1 VTSSKALPTIWE
13 VPDTLWPQFEA
24 ILAKRYPPARTGR
37 PRTDLRRVLDG
48 VIFRLRSGCQWNHLP
63 KEFGDD
69 STVHRWFQRWVDDG
83 VFEELWALL
92 LSECEA
98 LGAVDWGWQ
107 SADGLMNKSRFG
119 GDKRGANPTDRAKPG
134 TKKSLIVER
143 SGGPL
148 GVVIAGA
155 NVHDVKLLE
164 ATIKAIVVDR
174 PDPDSHPQNL
184 CLDKG
189 YDVRTARAAAEATRY
204 IPQIRRKGEE
214 KLDTR
219 GKKRYPARRWVVERT
234 LALLKKCRAI
244 LIRYDKKASNYLGLL
259 QLACALLWYRRLHRL
274 RDAMAT

>member
-1 VTSSKALPTIWE
+1 MTSSKALPTIWE

-83 VFEELWALL
+83 VFEALWALL
-92 LSECEA
+92 LSGCEA
-98 LGAVDWGWQ
+98 LGAVDWRWQ

-164 ATIKAIVVDR
+164 ATIKGDR
-174 PDPDSHPQNL
+174 
-184 CLDKG
+184 
-189 YDVRTARAAAEATRY
+189 
-204 IPQIRRKGEE
+204 RR
-214 KLDTR
+214 
-219 GKKRYPARRWVVERT
+219 PA
-234 LALLKKCRAI
+234 
-244 LIRYDKKASNYLGLL
+244 
-259 QLACALLWYRRLHRL
+259 
-274 RDAMAT
+274 

>member
-1 VTSSKALPTIWE
+1 VSSSKALPTIWE

-24 ILAKRYPPARTGR
+24 ILANHYPPARTGR

-98 LGAVDWGWQ
+98 FGAVDWRWQ

-174 PDPDSHPQNL
+174 PDPDSHPRNL

-189 YDVRTARAAAEATRY
+189 
-204 IPQIRRKGEE
+204 
-214 KLDTR
+214 
-219 GKKRYPARRWVVERT
+219 
-234 LALLKKCRAI
+234 
-244 LIRYDKKASNYLGLL
+244 
-259 QLACALLWYRRLHRL
+259 
-274 RDAMAT
+274 